1 MITIILSL
9 LIIFFTVI
17 LFYNIYSL
25 FFVYE
30 GHSNIS
36 LDKLVRKNEIN
47 NNDIKTLNSKLDFA
61 KKISDKFKLIK
72 DTIKNNNLEIIR
84 FSEKIQKQNEK
95 YVGGDPKEVAE
106 NAKPVTGT
114 GLSESEY
121 QDTEENLRSSSR
133 TYSAGELEEKNN
145 GKINSKDSIF

>member
-36 LDKLVRKNEIN
+36 LDKLVGKNEIN

-84 FSEKIQKQNEK
+84 FSEKIQKQTEK

-106 NAKPVTGT
+106 NAKPVTG
-114 GLSESEY
+114 LSESEY
-121 QDTEENLRSSSR
+121 QDTEENLRSNSR

-145 GKINSKDSIF
+145 GKINSKDTIF